1 MEINLCSSL
10 EERLLLAPLRH
21 GLTFGHSSASETTVP
36 VQRSRG
42 ATWVAVLRAVQ
53 RDVGAGVA
61 GELGNST
68 TSTPTSMS
76 MVAPGFWSGARLGWP
91 AVVFGSLA
99 GDGAGDITR
108 VTLQFTKTILV
119 VVAVVVVD
127 NINMHQSNP
136 YQMAIYTAGH
146 QGRRRF
152 A

>member
-99 GDGAGDITR
+99 GDGAGYAGAEEGM
-108 VTLQFTKTILV
+108 V
-119 VVAVVVVD
+119 V
-127 NINMHQSNP
+127 SG
-136 YQMAIYTAGH
+136 AIRAWVSY
-146 QGRRRF
+146 F
-152 A
+152 